1 MPVGFSSAARNLFL
15 LGSSGGDVVTNFFK
29 TITDSSTN
37 GSFVVDEIKYD
48 YDDDSYTIGGT
59 AQDSNSIN
67 FGWLEERDEA
77 GVEDWAQRVVSPAS
91 QDVTLRAFDCNSNYL
106 IAVGKAGDFPYL
118 VKFSDVNGRVLW
130 SSSSYSADVEYT
142 SVAIDPLGNSYVAGS
157 SFTSGFIEKFD
168 SQGNPGWG
176 KSADMPGR
184 QVVIKKL
191 DVSNKTGVVGVGFL
205 EDDSRDKGYLVKL
218 NPITGD
224 VEWDRTIST
233 NDLGS
238 IGFLRVVP
246 SSVFVDSQNFIYVVG
261 KLTNDNETGFGVT
274 EIKRGFIIKY
284 SPEGN
289 MLWQR
294 EVTGGVT
301 EYNDIKVDGVTG
313 QCIVV
318 GRQELSSPTV
328 ERLTLSKYSKSGE
341 LLWRRSAT
349 SSFNSSFNLGYDGD
363 TGIALDADPSFYYV
377 VYNDESFNGLTGDPD
392 RYTYGKVSSSG
403 NGLGAFQYD
412 EGTGETIDYE
422 IITNLPDAIGKL
434 TDGSVR
440 NDTSDFISYPYSGTK
455 LMFDD
460 LATPISNKRRQMDSG
475 DSFQYS
481 GSPAVRPTDFME
493 LDLTTEVEAAEV
505 SSDTEAL
512 YDVAGSYT
520 FTVPNGVTQVSA
532 VCIGGGGGSASCLG
546 NGGSSGGG
554 GGGGGLA
561 YGTFAVTPGET
572 LSIEVGAGG
581 AGAGP
586 GYGVAG
592 SDGGDSRIRRGA
604 TVLLG
609 GGGGARGLA
618 DGVSNGGTGTFAAG
632 GNPGGT
638 ELDGGGS
645 GGSGGA
651 SRSNNGGGGGGG
663 AGGYSGNGG
672 DGGTG
677 NSGTGG
683 FGAGGAGGGGA
694 GQSAGGTQNNGGGG
708 VGIFGDP
715 INGAGSN
722 PSSYGGGGSDGED
735 GQPGG
740 VGGKFGGGGGGAED
754 DTTAL
759 GADGGVGGV
768 RIIWGTGRSYPNNA
782 QPVFERSKAILK
794 DKAGRGNT
802 GTVELLFELEEP
814 FFGAGSVRFDGSDD
828 YLSMPDSQ
836 LLELSDSDFTIEFW
850 IYPTGIPQGQYACIF
865 AKGINVQCYF
875 MNTNSIS
882 LFLDDNNS
890 GSPYGVSDN
899 SNVTGTDSVP
909 LNQWSHV
916 AICRSGN
923 TWKSFVNGDEKSS
936 NSIPGLNPVYNSS
949 DDFTIGDY
957 GPSPGTFNFEGY
969 ISNFH
974 FVKGESLYSS
984 NFTVPTRR
992 TSPIANTS
1000 LLTCQGGTIVD
1011 ARTGT
1016 PNVIT
1021 ANGGV
1026 GVARLETSPNIDEDN
1041 GWWLFDGA
1049 GAITGSSPIISS
1061 SNTGSIEAWFKTSD
1075 TSTPGGAIY
1084 SESQAGDDTYWG
1096 HLRIHGGKPRF
1107 VLDDNSVV
1115 PEVEVNV
1122 TVSDDEWHHVVVT
1135 GDGSNY
1141 AMYVDGVSYTPTY
1154 ANGSGYKWFSDAPG
1168 LNTYT
1173 VGALQ
1178 RTTTG
1183 NYFNGEIGD
1192 VRVYQDALTPAQVY
1206 QNYNATKETFTDT
1219 KPITS
1224 PVIGPGIVTNNNNLT
1239 LNFDFS
1245 SFACVETKSSPLFS
1259 TNIRLDDA
1267 TTNGAAFADGGHCVA
1282 VGTNKIVVG
1291 ARGET
1296 NGVYT
1301 AGGKAYIYNGT
1312 TGALEVTLS
1321 PSDLSGNDWNFGNSV
1336 DICACSGRIAVTSNN
1351 ALYLYDEDG
1360 GNELIIND
1368 QTTLP
1373 IQPPGGNT
1381 FGNSV
1386 AIAGNRVWVSD
1397 DNVPQGPNYGG
1408 TVYCFNA
1415 TTGALLYELRPNDTE
1430 DNFLRFGTRIAAGDQ
1445 RLAIG
1450 AESIAHPVTGRST
1463 TGRLYLYNIGGKQE
1477 KILEPDDLTT
1487 SALFGTSGLAIGY
1500 GKIIVGASRQ
1510 QRIEDPQ
1517 KIGSGE
1523 VFIYDMNGNLENRIR
1538 PSDDPYD
1545 EDSDAM
1551 GFGDAVGIS
1560 SDRIIVG
1567 ARYYT
1572 GNPGGVAGR
1581 AYLFDH
1587 SGKELQAGFP
1597 NQSFDADFGSSVDA
1611 HGGTMVI
1618 GAATGGLD
1626 GSGRAYA
1633 YALNSTQA
1641 GTLKNLVSSAVGY
1654 VTGTVTGANFNQLGY
1669 YNFGTTSQQ
1678 RVITTSVNCSQ
1689 IFGTQDSGGTW
1700 TMETWVWLDDTFTRQ
1715 TILSG
1720 YTAGDAGRWDLE
1732 VESGNL
1738 QFHRHANGTTSAT
1751 GGISANAWNHVVVTR
1766 GDGTDA
1772 RIRIYLNGSEVGT
1785 SLLGGQIGSGIALS
1799 LGMRSDGSNDFPMA
1813 GRIGEVRAYQ
1823 LFLSST
1829 EVSQN
1834 YNATKGKY
1842 GL

>member
-118 VKFSDVNGRVLW
+118 VKFADVSGRVLW

-142 SVAIDPLGNSYVAGS
+142 GVAIDPLGNSYVAGS

-224 VEWDRTIST
+224 VEWDRTISS
-233 NDLGS
+233 NSLGAVT
-238 IGFLRVVP
+238 FLKVVP
-246 SSVFVDSQNFIYVVG
+246 SSVFVDSQSFIYVVG
-261 KLTNDNETGFGVT
+261 KLTDDDT
-274 EIKRGFIIKY
+274 IKRGFIIKY

-377 VYNDESFNGLTGDPD
+377 VYNDEAFNGLTGDPD

-440 NDTSDFISYPYSGTK
+440 NDTSDFISYPYNGTK

-481 GSPAVRPTDFME
+481 GSPAVRPADFME
-493 LDLTTEVEAAEV
+493 LDITTEVEATEV
-505 SSDTEAL
+505 AATEAL
-512 YDVAGSYT
+512 YEEAGTYT
-520 FTVPNGVTQVSA
+520 FTVPDGVTEVSA
-532 VCIGGGGGSASCLG
+532 VTIGGGGGSGSSLG
-546 NGGSSGGG
+546 NGNSSGGG

-561 YGTFAVTPGET
+561 WGTFTVTPGEDLT
-572 LSIEVGAGG
+572 VVVGAAG

-586 GYGVAG
+586 GYGAPG
-592 SDGGDSRIRRGA
+592 NAGGDSSISRGS
-604 TVLLG
+604 TVLLQG
-609 GGGGARGLA
+609 GGGGAGLA
-618 DGVSNGGTGTFAAG
+618 DAVNGTTTGTAAAG
-632 GNPGGT
+632 GTSTGT
-638 ELDGGGS
+638 ERDGGGA
-645 GGSGGA
+645 GGEGGKA
-651 SRSNNGGGGGGG
+651 RANNGGGGGGG
-663 AGGYSGNGG
+663 AGGYIGTATGG
-672 DGGTG
+672 TGGTG
-677 NSGTGG
+677 NNTSGTGG
-683 FGAGGAGGGGA
+683 IGGAGGGGS
-694 GQSAGGTQNNGGGG
+694 GQQAGGTQNNGGGG
-708 VGIFGDP
+708 VGILGGA
-715 INGAGSN
+715 INGAGGLGEAAKGN
-722 PSSYGGGGSDGED
+722 PGQGGSDGES

-740 VGGKFGGGGGGAED
+740 VGGKFGGGGGGPED
-754 DTTAL
+754 DTLAL

-768 RIIWGTGRSYPNNA
+768 RIIWGSGRSYPSNA
-782 QPVFERSKAILK
+782 EPVLARTKATLI

-802 GTVELLFELEEP
+802 GTVNLLFELEEP
-814 FFGAGSVRFDGSDD
+814 FRGAGSVRFDGVND
-828 YLSMPDSQ
+828 YLSVPDTQ
-836 LLELSDSDFTIEFW
+836 LLELVDSDFTIEFW
-850 IYPTGIPQGQYACIF
+850 IYPTNIPEGQYACIF
-865 AKGINVQCYF
+865 SKGINVQCYF

-882 LFLDDNNS
+882 LFLDDNNN
-890 GSPYGVSDN
+890 GSPYGVIDN
-899 SNVTGTDSVP
+899 SNLTGTDSVP
-909 LNQWSHV
+909 LNQWSHI
-916 AICRSGN
+916 AICRDGN
-923 TWKSFVNGDEKSS
+923 TWKAFVNGDEKYS
-936 NSIPGLNPVYNSS
+936 NSIPGLNPVYNGLDNFS
-949 DDFTIGDY
+949 IGDY
-957 GPSPGTFNFEGY
+957 GAAPGTYNFEGF

-984 NFTVPTRR
+984 NFTVPTTR
-992 TSPIANTS
+992 TTPIANTS

-1011 ARTGT
+1011 ARIGT
-1016 PNVIT
+1016 PNSI
-1021 ANGGV
+1021 ALNGGV
-1026 GVARLETSPNIDEDN
+1026 GVSRLETSPDINPG
-1041 GWWLFDGA
+1041 GWWEFDNAGSNIEIGTLPYDYSQLLTLEAWIRTTDGGTWNQIVCGEAGDILWAVNNGKLNFGSQTNTPIPHNNQSTATVNTGDWVHVVTTFDGA
-1049 GAITGSSPIISS
+1049 SINHYINGELDSTFAETGSLNANEGTHP
-1061 SNTGSIEAWFKTSD
+1061 
-1075 TSTPGGAIY
+1075 
-1084 SESQAGDDTYWG
+1084 
-1096 HLRIHGGKPRF
+1096 LRIGTRGAGTGEHFGG
-1107 VLDDNSVV
+1107 D
-1115 PEVEVNV
+1115 
-1122 TVSDDEWHHVVVT
+1122 
-1135 GDGSNY
+1135 
-1141 AMYVDGVSYTPTY
+1141 
-1154 ANGSGYKWFSDAPG
+1154 
-1168 LNTYT
+1168 
-1173 VGALQ
+1173 
-1178 RTTTG
+1178 
-1183 NYFNGEIGD
+1183 IGD
-1192 VRVYQDALTPAQVY
+1192 VRIYPKALTPAQVY
-1206 QNYNATKETFTDT
+1206 QNYNATKENFTDT

-1245 SFACVETKSSPLFS
+1245 NFACVETKSTPLFS
-1259 TNIRLDDA
+1259 TNVRLDDA
-1267 TTNGAAFADGGHCVA
+1267 TTNGAAFADGAHCVA
-1282 VGTNKIVVG
+1282 VGTDKIVVG

-1301 AGGKAYIYNGT
+1301 AGGKAYIYNGR

-1351 ALYLYDEDG
+1351 ALYLYDDDG
-1360 GNELIIND
+1360 SNELIINES
-1368 QTTLP
+1368 TTLP
-1373 IQPPGGNT
+1373 IQVPGGNT

-1450 AESIAHPVTGRST
+1450 AESIAHSVTGRST
-1463 TGRLYLYNIGGKQE
+1463 TGKVYLYNLGGKQE
-1477 KILEPDDLTT
+1477 KILEPEDLTT

-1500 GKIIVGASRQ
+1500 GKLIVGASRQ
-1510 QRIEDPQ
+1510 QRTEDPA

-1523 VFIYDMNGNLENRIR
+1523 VFVYNMDGNLEYRIR

-1587 SGKELQAGFP
+1587 FGKELQAGFP
-1597 NQSFDADFGSSVDA
+1597 NQSFDSDFGSSVDA

-1626 GSGRAYA
+1626 ASGRAYA

-1641 GTLKNLVSSAVGY
+1641 GTLKNLVSSSVGY
-1654 VTGTVTGANFNQLGY
+1654 VTGTVTNASFNQLGY
-1669 YNFGTTSQQ
+1669 YNFGTTSQP
-1678 RVITTSVNCSQ
+1678 RIITTSVDCDV
-1689 IFGTQDSGGTW
+1689 IFGTQDSGGQW

-1720 YTAGDAGRWDLE
+1720 YTAGDAARWDLE
-1732 VESGNL
+1732 VDSGNL
-1738 QFHRHANGTTSAT
+1738 VFIRHANGSTTAT
-1751 GGISANAWNHVVVTR
+1751 GGISANAWNHVAVTR

-1785 SLLGGQIGSGIALS
+1785 SLLGGQIGSGAPLS
-1799 LGMRSDGSNDFPMA
+1799 LGMRADGSNDFPMA

>member
-15 LGSSGGDVVTNFFK
+15 LGSSGGDVITNFFK

-37 GSFVVDEIKYD
+37 GSFIVDEIKYD

-67 FGWLEERDEA
+67 FGWLDERDEA
-77 GVEDWAQRVVSPAS
+77 GVEDWAQRIVSPAS

-118 VKFSDVNGRVLW
+118 VKFSDASGRVLW

-142 SVAIDPLGNSYVAGS
+142 GVAIDPLGNSYVAGS

-224 VEWDRTIST
+224 VEWDRTISS
-233 NDLGS
+233 NDLGYV
-238 IGFLRVVP
+238 GFLNVRP
-246 SSVFVDSQNFIYVVG
+246 NSVFVDSQNFIYVVG
-261 KLTNDNETGFGVT
+261 TLGNYGEVGGGGLPAVR
-274 EIKRGFIIKY
+274 RGFIIKY

-294 EVTGGVT
+294 EVTGGYT

-318 GRQELSSPTV
+318 GRQQLSNPIKQ
-328 ERLTLSKYSKSGE
+328 RLILSKYSKSGE

-349 SSFNSSFNLGYDGD
+349 SSFSGVLGYPDD

-377 VYNDESFNGLTGDPD
+377 VYNDEAYQGLLGNPD
-392 RYTYGKVSSSG
+392 RWTYGKVSSSG

-440 NDTSDFISYPYSGTK
+440 NDTSDFISYPYNGTK

-481 GSPAVRPTDFME
+481 GSPAVRPADFME
-493 LDLTTEVEAAEV
+493 LNLNTDIEAALV
-505 SSDTEAL
+505 ASDTEAL
-512 YDVAGSYT
+512 YDVAGTYT

-532 VCIGGGGGSASCLG
+532 VCVGGGGGSASCLG

-572 LSIEVGAGG
+572 LSVEVGAGG
-581 AGAGP
+581 AGGGP

-592 SDGGDSRIRRGA
+592 SDGGDSRISRGA

-618 DGVSNGGTGTFAAG
+618 DAPTGVTIGTYAAG

-645 GGSGGA
+645 GGPGGA
-651 SRSNNGGGGGGG
+651 ARSNNGGGGGGG

-672 DGGTG
+672 DGGVG
-677 NSGTGG
+677 NSGAGEGG
-683 FGAGGAGGGGA
+683 SGGGGGGGG

-708 VGIFGDP
+708 VGIFGGP
-715 INGAGSN
+715 INGGGGSTGN
-722 PSSYGGGGSDGED
+722 PGSGGSDGES

-768 RIIWGTGRSYPNNA
+768 RIIWGAGRSYPNNA
-782 QPVFERSKAILK
+782 QPVFARSKALLR

-802 GTVELLFELEEP
+802 GTVDLLFELEEP
-814 FFGAGSVRFDGSDD
+814 FLGAGSVRFDGSDD
-828 YLSMPDSQ
+828 YLSVPDTQ
-836 LLELSDSDFTIEFW
+836 LLELLDSDFTIEFW

-865 AKGINVQCYF
+865 SKGINVQCYF

-882 LFLDDNNS
+882 LFLDDNNN
-890 GSPYGVSDN
+890 GSPYGVFED
-899 SNVTGTDSVP
+899 SNLTGTDSVP

-916 AICRSGN
+916 AICRSNN
-923 TWKSFVNGDEKSS
+923 TFKAFVNGDEKYS
-936 NSIPGLNPVYNSS
+936 NSIPGLNPVYNGLDNFS
-949 DDFTIGDY
+949 IGDY
-957 GPSPGTFNFEGY
+957 GASPGTYNFEGF

-974 FVKGESLYSS
+974 FVKGQSLYSS
-984 NFTVPTRR
+984 NFTIPTRR

-1016 PNVIT
+1016 PNTI
-1021 ANGGV
+1021 ALNGGV
-1026 GVARLETSPNIDEDN
+1026 GVSRLETSPDINPG
-1041 GWWLFDGA
+1041 GWWEFDNAGSNIEIGTLPYDYSQLITLEAWIRTTDGGTWNQIVCGEAGDILWAVNNGKLNFGSQTNTPIQHNNQSTATINTGDWVHVVTTFDGA
-1049 GAITGSSPIISS
+1049 TINHYINGELDSTFAETGSLNANEGTHP
-1061 SNTGSIEAWFKTSD
+1061 
-1075 TSTPGGAIY
+1075 
-1084 SESQAGDDTYWG
+1084 
-1096 HLRIHGGKPRF
+1096 LRIGTRGAGTGEHFGG
-1107 VLDDNSVV
+1107 D
-1115 PEVEVNV
+1115 
-1122 TVSDDEWHHVVVT
+1122 
-1135 GDGSNY
+1135 
-1141 AMYVDGVSYTPTY
+1141 
-1154 ANGSGYKWFSDAPG
+1154 
-1168 LNTYT
+1168 
-1173 VGALQ
+1173 
-1178 RTTTG
+1178 
-1183 NYFNGEIGD
+1183 IGD
-1192 VRVYQDALTPAQVY
+1192 VRIYPEALTPAQVY
-1206 QNYNATKETFTDT
+1206 QNYNATKENYTNT

-1245 SFACVETKSSPLFS
+1245 SGACVETKSVPPFS
-1259 TNIRLDDA
+1259 QNAILDDA
-1267 TTNGAAFADGGHCVA
+1267 TTNGAAFGDGSHCVA
-1282 VGTNKIVVG
+1282 VGTNKAVVG

-1301 AGGKAYIYNGT
+1301 AGGKAYIYNAT

-1360 GNELIIND
+1360 SNELIIND
-1368 QTTLP
+1368 STTLP

-1397 DNVPQGPNYGG
+1397 DNVPQGANYSG

-1430 DNFLRFGTRIAAGDQ
+1430 DNFLRYGTRIAAGDQ

-1463 TGRLYLYNIGGKQE
+1463 TGRVYLYNIGGKQE

-1510 QRIEDPQ
+1510 QRVEDPQ

-1523 VFIYDMNGNLENRIR
+1523 VFVYDMNGNLENRIR

-1581 AYLFDH
+1581 AYIFDH

-1597 NQSFDADFGSSVDA
+1597 NQSFDADFGSSIDA
-1611 HGGTMVI
+1611 HGGTLVI

-1626 GSGRAYA
+1626 GSGRAYG

-1641 GTLKNLVSSAVGY
+1641 GTLKNLVSSSVSY
-1654 VTGTVTGANFNQLGY
+1654 VTGTVTGAWFNQTGY
-1669 YNFGTTSQQ
+1669 YNFGTTSDQ

-1689 IFGTQDSGGTW
+1689 IFGTQASGGQW

-1720 YTAGDAGRWDLE
+1720 YTAGDGARWDLE
-1732 VESGNL
+1732 VDTGNL
-1738 QFHRHANGTTSAT
+1738 VFIRHANGSTTAS

-1785 SLLGGQIGSGIALS
+1785 SLLGGQIGSGQPLS

-1829 EVSQN
+1829 EVTQN